1 MHVGTYSIPFFFSF
15 FKLLIFCNKVKN
27 NNNKFHQ
34 TSNHIHILSNFIYLT
49 IFITVVKL
57 YFCAQAQNHK
67 QVDRQSEKTSW
78 SNVYSNWL
86 GLKFSEIVRLISEI
100 YPILVWSTSKNHIL
114 QQHFHSKT
122 FTIHELQAKASQLP
136 SLTKLER
143 LLKQTQK
150 FSQAPI
156 SILSHPNASFKTL

>member
-1 MHVGTYSIPFFFSF
+1 MLELTQYLFSF
-15 FKLLIFCNKVKN
+15 LFLNYLYFAIKLKIIIINFIRLQIIYIFC
-27 NNNKFHQ
+27 Q
-34 TSNHIHILSNFIYLT
+34 ISYT